1 MTYHLFTRMLLASL
15 VAGLLALVYW
25 VASQTLWTDTEPPD
39 NSPEWSSISLAQP
52 SASEAEADA
61 RRTLKDETSL
71 QSQEDASAQAALES
85 ASAPVGAP
93 ASDAQPAAAPSSLP
107 VAASAPVASV
117 VAATPSTP
125 AAPTPAA
132 PARQPSVPAAR

>member
-25 VASQTLWTDTEPPD
+25 VAGQTLLAETESPD

-52 SASEAEADA
+52 SASEAEAEAEA

-93 ASDAQPAAAPSSLP
+93 ASDAQPAAASSSLP
-107 VAASAPVASV
+107 A
-117 VAATPSTP
+117 
-125 AAPTPAA
+125 AAPTPVA
-132 PARQPSVPAAR
+132 PVRQPSVPAAR

>member
-25 VASQTLWTDTEPPD
+25 VAGQTLLAETESPD

-52 SASEAEADA
+52 SASEAEAEA

-71 QSQEDASAQAALES
+71 QSQEDASVQAALES

-93 ASDAQPAAAPSSLP
+93 ASDAQPAAASSALP
-107 VAASAPVASV
+107 A
-117 VAATPSTP
+117 
-125 AAPTPAA
+125 AAPTPVA
-132 PARQPSVPAAR
+132 PVRQPSVPAAR

>member
-25 VASQTLWTDTEPPD
+25 VAGQTLLAETESPD

-52 SASEAEADA
+52 SASEAEAEA

-93 ASDAQPAAAPSSLP
+93 ASDAQPAAASSALP
-107 VAASAPVASV
+107 A
-117 VAATPSTP
+117 
-125 AAPTPAA
+125 AAPTPVA
-132 PARQPSVPAAR
+132 PVRQPSVPAAR

>member
-1 MTYHLFTRMLLASL
+1 MTYHLFTRMLLASF

-71 QSQEDASAQAALES
+71 QLQEDASAQAALES
-85 ASAPVGAP
+85 ASAPVGTP
-93 ASDAQPAAAPSSLP
+93 ALDAQPEAASSSVP
-107 VAASAPVASV
+107 VAASVPVAPPAPAMAAAPV
-117 VAATPSTP
+117 
-125 AAPTPAA
+125 
-132 PARQPSVPAAR
+132 RQPNVQVAR